1 MNPFLIIPVW
11 LAGAGLF
18 TWALFRRDKASAMAG
33 RRRIPERTLHLCAL
47 AGGFLGA
54 LSAMYLSR
62 PRHKTQKPGFVA
74 IEWSITAGYL
84 LLGIATWWLLIP
96 R

>member
-1 MNPFLIIPVW
+1 MTPYLIILGW
-11 LAGAGLF
+11 LLIASAI
-18 TWALFRRDKASAMAG
+18 TWAVFRRDKASAIAG

-74 IEWSITAGYL
+74 IEWSITAGYVV
-84 LLGIATWWLLIP
+84 LGLAAWWILNP